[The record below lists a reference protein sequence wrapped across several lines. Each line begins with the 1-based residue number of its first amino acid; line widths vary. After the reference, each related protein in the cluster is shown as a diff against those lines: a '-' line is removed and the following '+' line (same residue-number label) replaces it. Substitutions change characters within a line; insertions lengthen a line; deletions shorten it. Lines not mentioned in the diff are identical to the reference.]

1 MGLPEPRLPSPALP
15 AGPEAAGCRPEL
27 RGQSWPLLPAT
38 GLCHFAALALALLA
52 LLGALAQVDAQK
64 MIRAQCKVRP
74 TACYS
79 FRFLRLPALSL
90 SHCLQPPQ
98 KQQQVRRDKRLEVSS
113 TTCLSDKTRARA
125 RSPRRMDSLQKQD
138 LRRPKIHGTVSH
150 VSPYQPPTLSSLQRL
165 LWVRR
170 ATMLS
175 HIDEVWPNLF
185 LGDAYAARDKS
196 KLAQLGITHVVNV
209 AAGKFQVDTGA
220 KFYHGMPLEYY
231 GIEADDNPFFDLSVH
246 FLPVARYIRTALSVP
261 QGRVLVH
268 CAMGVSRSATVVLA
282 FLMIYEN
289 MTLVQAIQTVQT
301 HRDICPNSGFLR
313 QLQVLDNRLGRE
325 TGRL

>member
-1 MGLPEPRLPSPALP
+1 
-15 AGPEAAGCRPEL
+15 
-27 RGQSWPLLPAT
+27 
-38 GLCHFAALALALLA
+38 
-52 LLGALAQVDAQK
+52 
-64 MIRAQCKVRP
+64 
-74 TACYS
+74 
-79 FRFLRLPALSL
+79 
-90 SHCLQPPQ
+90 
-98 KQQQVRRDKRLEVSS
+98 
-113 TTCLSDKTRARA
+113 
-125 RSPRRMDSLQKQD
+125 MDSLQKQD